1 MSRST
6 HLLRR
11 FLASL
16 WPGGPSGS
24 SETWAR
30 DYLLVGEAGL
40 WAQMSGADRRHAV
53 AVARRVDEV
62 LDHPERAVLAA
73 ALLHDVGKV
82 DSGLGTP
89 ARVVATIVAMVG
101 GERARSGPG
110 RIGRYLRHP
119 LIGSDLL
126 SGAGSEPVTVAWAA
140 EHHLSEGH
148 WTVDP
153 VIARAL
159 HVADDD

>member
-30 DYLLVGEAGL
+30 DHLLVGEAAL
-40 WAQMSGADRRHAV
+40 WDQMSGADRRHAV
-53 AVARRVDEV
+53 AVARRVDDA

-82 DSGLGTP
+82 DSGMGTP

-101 GERARSGPG
+101 GQRARSGTG

-119 LIGSDLL
+119 VIGSDLL
-126 SGAGSEPVTVAWAA
+126 LGAGSEPVTVAWAA
-140 EHHLSEGH
+140 EHHLSERQ

-159 HVADDD
+159 HAADDD